1 MECKKTE
8 CGDMTNKK
16 KFVKEFETMRETA
29 EMRAL
34 SKVSLERPLSDY
46 EYQRFIGLGKK
57 YGMIV

>member
-1 MECKKTE
+1 MKKAI
-8 CGDMTNKK
+8 
-16 KFVKEFETMRETA
+16 KEFETMRETA

-34 SKVSLERPLSDY
+34 SKVSLEKPLSDY